1 MGGERSFEE
10 FRGAIACSP
19 LSSSIDRK
27 LLDAEPFVLGRAG
40 RLTVV
45 YAPFDYINRS
55 ARVVLVGVT
64 PGWTQMH
71 SSYVEARS
79 GIEEGKDTDAI
90 LRRVKRVAAFS
101 GSLRTNLVSML
112 DGIGGSGPVG
122 R

>member
-1 MGGERSFEE
+1 MEE
-10 FRGAIACSP
+10 FRGAIASLP

-27 LLDAEPFVLGRAG
+27 LLDAEPFVLGRAA

-45 YAPFDYINRS
+45 YAPFDYISRS

-79 GIEEGKDTDAI
+79 GIEEGQDTDAI
-90 LRRVKRVAAFS
+90 LRRVKRVAAIS
-101 GSLRTNLVSML
+101 GSLRT
-112 DGIGGSGPVG
+112 
-122 R
+122 RQ